1 MSSFLFFDIIL
12 QYNKT
17 LIRTQQWCPSD
28 IMSMWTCLALKR
40 WNPCKQLTAASFFSF
55 VPLATRL
62 GFFGELVASSAVVVS
77 CSNRILKMV
86 TSRLHPLSQANVTGS
101 NIRFALT
108 PLIYCISRRS
118 RTSLVWRGKSLLV
131 SSIWVVGKRTDW
143 RLMKWVSVGS
153 AWDDDECVERHEDED
168 KTFPRLVG
176 WDRSQRRNLNL
187 YASLPV
193 TILFSLF
200 NRYIWFT
207 YLVPLNGSSVQL
219 KHWWPCLLPAFI
231 LLEGN
236 NLQPWRGL

>member
-1 MSSFLFFDIIL
+1 
-12 QYNKT
+12 
-17 LIRTQQWCPSD
+17 
-28 IMSMWTCLALKR
+28 
-40 WNPCKQLTAASFFSF
+40 
-55 VPLATRL
+55 
-62 GFFGELVASSAVVVS
+62 
-77 CSNRILKMV
+77 MV

-108 PLIYCISRRS
+108 PLIYCIYCRRS

-143 RLMKWVSVGS
+143 KLMKWVSVGS